1 MSVTAF
7 HIDILNSTTVEVT
20 WRLPY
25 SGVNGIVRG
34 FKIYVDKTNGS
45 ESVIDVK
52 GDMVQAY
59 IITDLEQ
66 SAKYL
71 FSMLIY
77 TVADGPRGIYLPVI
91 MPDSGKSVTVSSSY
105 PLSIFLVVFCLTS
118 IFQISSHL

>member
-25 SGVNGIVRG
+25 SGINGFVRG
-34 FKIYVDKTNGS
+34 FKIYVDKINGS
-45 ESVIDVK
+45 EIVEDVK
-52 GDMVQAY
+52 GETARAY

-66 SAKYL
+66 SARYL

-77 TVADGPRGIYLPVI
+77 TVADGPRSIHLPVT
-91 MPDSGKSVTVSSSY
+91 MPDSGKPVY
-105 PLSIFLVVFCLTS
+105 SIHCQHFRERLFTLLL
-118 IFQISSHL
+118 QISSHL

>member
-34 FKIYVDKTNGS
+34 FKIYVDKTNNS

-91 MPDSGKSVTVSSSY
+91 MPDSGKPVSSSY
-105 PLSIFLVVFCLTS
+105 PLSIYQLWFYL
-118 IFQISSHL
+118 H